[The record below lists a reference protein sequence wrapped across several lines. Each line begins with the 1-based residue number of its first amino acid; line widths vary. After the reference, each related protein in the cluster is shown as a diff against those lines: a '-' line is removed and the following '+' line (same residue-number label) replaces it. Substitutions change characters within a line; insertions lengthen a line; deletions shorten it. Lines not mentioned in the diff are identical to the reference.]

1 MAKDLMDYNKLV
13 DSALRTVVGQ
23 ALRRAARD
31 GLPGSHHFYIS
42 FRTNDPGVDIPE
54 YLHAK
59 YPEEMTIVIQHQ
71 FWGLEID
78 EIGFEVTLSFRKSP
92 ERLKVP
98 FAALT
103 GFFDP
108 SVQFGLQ
115 FKGEGADAASAQV
128 ARPLL
133 EPAKTPGLPGPKPAA
148 GPAEDGGG
156 GGKVVTLD
164 QFRKK

>member
-1 MAKDLMDYNKLV
+1 MDYNRLV
-13 DSALRTVVGQ
+13 DGALRSVVGQ
-23 ALRRAARD
+23 ALKRAARD

-42 FRTNDPGVDIPE
+42 FRTGEPGVEIPE
-54 YLHAK
+54 YLRSK
-59 YPEEMTIVIQHQ
+59 YPEEMTIVVQHQ

-78 EIGFEVTLSFRKSP
+78 DEGFEVTLSFRKAP

-115 FKGEGADAASAQV
+115 FKGGEAAEAGGAQV

-133 EPAKTPGLPGPKPAA
+133 ESAKTTTGTAPAKPTQAA
-148 GPAEDGGG
+148 DEKAGV
-156 GGKVVTLD
+156 GKVVTLD

>member
-1 MAKDLMDYNKLV
+1 MDYNRLV
-13 DSALRTVVGQ
+13 DGALRTVVRQ
-23 ALRRAARD
+23 ALRRVARE

-42 FRTNDPGVDIPE
+42 FRTGDPGVEIPE

-71 FWGLEID
+71 FWGLEIGED
-78 EIGFEVTLSFRKSP
+78 GFEVTLSFRKSP

-115 FKGEGADAASAQV
+115 FKGGDAGEASGTQI

-133 EPAKTPGLPGPKPAA
+133 EPAKTPSLAAPKPAA
-148 GPAEDGGG
+148 PAEPKDEV
-156 GGKVVTLD
+156 GKVVTLD

>member
-1 MAKDLMDYNKLV
+1 MAKDLMDYNRLV
-13 DSALRTVVGQ
+13 DGALRTVVQQ
-23 ALRRAARD
+23 ALRRAARE

-42 FRTNDPGVDIPE
+42 VRTGDPGVEVPE
-54 YLHAK
+54 YLRTK

-78 EIGFEVTLSFRKSP
+78 DDGFEVTLSFRKSP

-115 FKGEGADAASAQV
+115 FKGGESGEAGTQI
-128 ARPLL
+128 ARPLP
-133 EPAKTPGLPGPKPAA
+133 EPAKTPSLGAPKAV
-148 GPAEDGGG
+148 AEPKGEA
-156 GGKVVTLD
+156 GKVVTLD

>member
-1 MAKDLMDYNKLV
+1 MAKDLMDYNRLV
-13 DSALRTVVGQ
+13 DGALRTVVQQ
-23 ALRRAARD
+23 ALRRAARE

-42 FRTNDPGVDIPE
+42 FRTGDPGVDVPE
-54 YLHAK
+54 YLRTK

-71 FWGLEID
+71 FWGLEIGED
-78 EIGFEVTLSFRKSP
+78 GFEVTLSFRKSP

-115 FKGEGADAASAQV
+115 FKGGEAGEAGAQI

-133 EPAKTPGLPGPKPAA
+133 EPAKTPSLGGPKA
-148 GPAEDGGG
+148 GADPKGEA
-156 GGKVVTLD
+156 GKVVAWD

>member
-1 MAKDLMDYNKLV
+1 MAKDLMDYNRLV
-13 DSALRTVVGQ
+13 DGALRSVVGQ
-23 ALRRAARD
+23 ALKRAARD

-42 FRTNDPGVDIPE
+42 FRTGEPGVEIPE
-54 YLHAK
+54 YLRTK
-59 YPEEMTIVIQHQ
+59 YPEEMTIVVQHQ

-78 EIGFEVTLSFRKSP
+78 DEGFEVTLSFRKSP
-92 ERLKVP
+92 ERLRVP

-115 FKGEGADAASAQV
+115 FKGGEGEAGGAQV
-128 ARPLL
+128 ARSLL
-133 EPAKTPGLPGPKPAA
+133 EPAKTPALAAPKPAQT
-148 GPAEDGGG
+148 AEKGGV
-156 GGKVVTLD
+156 GKVVTLD

>member
-1 MAKDLMDYNKLV
+1 MDYNRLV
-13 DSALRTVVGQ
+13 DGALRTVVRQ
-23 ALRRAARD
+23 ALRRVARE

-42 FRTNDPGVDIPE
+42 FRTGEAGVDIPE
-54 YLHAK
+54 YLKAK

-78 EIGFEVTLSFRKSP
+78 EDGFEVTLSFRKSP

-115 FKGEGADAASAQV
+115 FKGGEAGEGGGAQV

-133 EPAKTPGLPGPKPAA
+133 EPAKTPSLAGPKPA
-148 GPAEDGGG
+148 PAEPKGEV
-156 GGKVVTLD
+156 GKVVTLD

>member
-1 MAKDLMDYNKLV
+1 MDYNRLV
-13 DSALRTVVGQ
+13 DGALRTVVRQ

-31 GLPGSHHFYIS
+31 GLPGAHHFYVS
-42 FRTNDPGVDIPE
+42 FRTADPGVVIPE
-54 YLHAK
+54 YLRTK

-71 FWGLEID
+71 FWGLEVT
-78 EIGFEVTLSFRKSP
+78 EEAFEVTLSFRKSP
-92 ERLKVP
+92 ERLRVS

-115 FKGEGADAASAQV
+115 FKPGEGGEAATAQV
-128 ARPLL
+128 SRPALDA
-133 EPAKTPGLPGPKPAA
+133 PAKPAA
-148 GPAEDGGG
+148 IAAPAAADKPEA
-156 GGKVVTLD
+156 GKVVTLD

>member
-1 MAKDLMDYNKLV
+1 MDYNRLV
-13 DSALRTVVGQ
+13 DGALRTVVSN
-23 ALRRAARD
+23 ALKRAARD

-42 FRTNDPGVDIPE
+42 FRTGDPGVEVPDS
-54 YLHAK
+54 LRAK

-71 FWGLEID
+71 FWGLEIGD
-78 EIGFEVTLSFRKSP
+78 DAFEVTLSFRKSP

-98 FAALT
+98 LAALT

-115 FKGEGADAASAQV
+115 FKGGEAGESAVQT

-133 EPAKTPGLPGPKPAA
+133 EPAKTPSLTGPKSAA
-148 GPAEDGGG
+148 EPKGEA
-156 GGKVVTLD
+156 GKVVALD

>member
-1 MAKDLMDYNKLV
+1 MDYNRLV
-13 DSALRTVVGQ
+13 DGALRTVVRQ
-23 ALRRAARD
+23 ALRRAARE

-42 FRTNDPGVDIPE
+42 FRTSDPGVDIPD
-54 YLHAK
+54 YLRAK

-71 FWGLEID
+71 FWGLEIGED
-78 EIGFEVTLSFRKSP
+78 GFEVTLSFRKSP
-92 ERLKVP
+92 ERLRIA

-115 FKGEGADAASAQV
+115 FKGGEAGQGGGAQV
-128 ARPLL
+128 ARPML
-133 EPAKTPGLPGPKPAA
+133 EPAKPPPGLAPPKSTSAPEAR
-148 GPAEDGGG
+148 PEDE